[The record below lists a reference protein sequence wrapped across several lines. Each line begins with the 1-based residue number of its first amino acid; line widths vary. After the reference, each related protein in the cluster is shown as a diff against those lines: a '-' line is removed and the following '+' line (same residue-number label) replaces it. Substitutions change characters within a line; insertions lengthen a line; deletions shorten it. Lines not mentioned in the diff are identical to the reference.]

1 MSREKFKKWVCTAL
15 EMEEKGKAF
24 YEKAQ
29 AQCEQ
34 GMGKE
39 IFTMLRDDEIKHIQ
53 RIREIEEALDQGG
66 DLEQACH
73 LDEQQDDLK
82 KVFRDMAARSMSEK
96 PCASTVKALQTGI
109 DFELALVKF
118 YEEALQDAEEDLEK
132 EFLRRMIAEEKG
144 HYVLLSDLNY
154 YYEDPE
160 GWAMEKGGYEL
171 DGA

>member
-1 MSREKFKKWVCTAL
+1 MSREKFKQWVCTAL

-29 AQCEQ
+29 TQCEQ
-34 GMGKE
+34 GMSKDV
-39 IFTMLRDDEIKHIQ
+39 FTMLRDDEIKHIQ
-53 RIREIEEALDQGG
+53 RIREIEKALDQNG

-82 KVFRDMAARSMSEK
+82 KVFRDMAARSISEK

-118 YEEALQDAEEDLEK
+118 YEEALQHAGEDLEK
-132 EFLRRMIAEEKG
+132 EFLRRMVAEEKA

-154 YYEDPE
+154 YYDDPE
-160 GWAMEKGGYEL
+160 GWAMEQSKAGL

>member
-1 MSREKFKKWVCTAL
+1 MSKEKFKNWVCTAL

-24 YEKAQ
+24 YEKAL
-29 AQCEQ
+29 AQCEK

-39 IFTMLRDDEIKHIQ
+39 IFTMLRDDEIRHIQ
-53 RIREIEEALDQGG
+53 RIKEIEEALDQDK
-66 DLEQACH
+66 DLEKACRI
-73 LDEQQDDLK
+73 DEQPDDLK
-82 KVFRDMAARSMSEK
+82 KVFRDMAAKSLNEK
-96 PCASTVKALQTGI
+96 PCVSTVKALQAGI

-118 YEEALQDAEEDLEK
+118 YEDALKQAEEDLEK

-160 GWAMEKGGYEL
+160 GWAMGQSHAGL